1 MGLDCIVAGPDCG
14 SKGVAVLFILKD
26 GEGRYILIDM
36 EMVNKRLTL
45 GNVCAPR
52 SGDHPEFCDKVINEV
67 VSMDNEMIVIGE
79 TETTH
84 FPLFKFPH
92 F

>member
-1 MGLDCIVAGPDCG
+1 MSTVDFFFMSDCEEHV
-14 SKGVAVLFILKD
+14 
-26 GEGRYILIDM
+26 R
-36 EMVNKRLTL
+36 
-45 GNVCAPR
+45 APR